1 MLSSARI
8 MMVKD
13 EITEYHGRVEDIRLY
28 DKEPPKKSTEPDSPK
43 IEKKKKKITSKA
55 GAEEEK

>member
-1 MLSSARI
+1 

-13 EITEYHGRVEDIRLY
+13 EITEYHGRVEDIRIY

-43 IEKKKKKITSKA
+43 IEKKKRKTIVTKGGI
-55 GAEEEK
+55 EEEK